1 MTELCKFYKNGN
13 IIYKNVNLIDL
24 ASTSIF
30 IDITNSEIINSKDVY
45 INKSTNTYYHKF
57 QYGSSYTFL
66 EWKQSKDSNWEWYKS
81 DIIIGDLISLDN
93 YLENPIDNGE
103 KDIDIKELKNEIY
116 ENLYIII
123 NKYNLNTIQSTYILD
138 KLTDIEDI
146 INLK

>member
-13 IIYKNVNLIDL
+13 IIYRNVNLIDL
-24 ASTSIF
+24 TSTNIF
-30 IDITNSEIINSKDVY
+30 IDITNSEIINSNDVY

-81 DIIIGDLISLDN
+81 SIIIGDLTTLRN
-93 YLENPIDNGE
+93 YLENPINNSV

-116 ENLYIII
+116 ENIYIII
-123 NKYNLNTIQSTYILD
+123 NKYKLNTIQSTYILD

>member
-66 EWKQSKDSNWEWYKS
+66 EWKKSKDGDWEWHKS
-81 DIIIGDLISLDN
+81 DIIIEELTVLDDYLDN
-93 YLENPIDNGE
+93 PTDGNE
-103 KDIDIKELKNEIY
+103 KDIDINKLKSELY
-116 ENLYIII
+116 ENILNII
-123 NKYNLNTIQSTYILD
+123 NKHKLNMKQSTYILN
-138 KLTDIEDI
+138 KLNDIEDI

>member
-13 IIYKNVNLIDL
+13 IIYRNINLIDL
-24 ASTSIF
+24 TSTNIF
-30 IDITNSEIINSKDVY
+30 IDITNSEIINSNDVY

-66 EWKQSKDSNWEWYKS
+66 EWKKSKDSNWEWYKS
-81 DIIIGDLISLDN
+81 SIIIGDLTSLDN
-93 YLENPIDNGE
+93 YLENPINNSV

-116 ENLYIII
+116 ENISGII
-123 NKYNLNTIQSTYILD
+123 NKYNLTSIQSTYILD